1 MSFGKYDSDYS
12 ALKALAFAVGVTMP
26 DGGWDSSYSIMSS
39 MYEYLVGTAP
49 AEGASLMS
57 MVDDIQT
64 GVETGEIVI
73 QDNCI
78 NEIERLNGLIADLQN
93 QLKNCGEGGGG
104 GSVTP
109 SSDPLNDLFGVIGY
123 NDENADALYDSIN
136 TEIEWAENIMNMWDV
151 NIEDRTDQFYLDTT
165 VVYFPQVDMSR
176 TVNATSM
183 FQYCT
188 NLKFVPTMD
197 LSACSQ
203 AINMFQGCRNLISA
217 SFANTDNIQSVNGMF
232 GGCENLKSVKMG
244 DLSGSYDANG
254 MFSNCQRL
262 VDLPD
267 FSSMT
272 NVSMMQSMFSG
283 CTDLF
288 TVPYIHTSNVYDMSS
303 CFMGA
308 GIGEAPS
315 WNTSNVTNM
324 GYMFYNCMN
333 LTSIPEYDCSKVENI
348 DYICDSSSNLMYL
361 GGFKGLKVSLQLRK
375 DSVPSLTYESI
386 MNVINKLGTANEGAY
401 LELGEYLNDLTD
413 DDKVIAINKGWTL
426 N

>member
-12 ALKALAFAVGVTMP
+12 ALKALAFATGVTMP

-49 AEGASLMS
+49 AEGVSLMS

-78 NEIERLNGLIADLQN
+78 NEIERLNELVADLQK
-93 QLKNCGEGGGG
+93 QLENCGGGG
-104 GSVTP
+104 GEPVTP
-109 SSDPLNDLFGVIGY
+109 SSDPFNDLFGVIGY
-123 NDENADALYDSIN
+123 NNENAGTLYDSIN
-136 TEIEWAENIMNMWDV
+136 TDIEWAENIMNGWDV
-151 NIEDRTDQFYLDTT
+151 NMEDRSNQFYPDPAL
-165 VVYFPQVDMSR
+165 VYFPQVDMSR
-176 TVNATSM
+176 TVNATDM
-183 FQYCT
+183 FNNCT

-203 AINMFQGCRNLISA
+203 TMNMFQSCRNLISA
-217 SFANTDNIQSVNGMF
+217 SFANTDNIQCAINMF

-244 DLSGSYDANG
+244 DLSGVSDVYG
-254 MFSNCQRL
+254 MFSGCQRL

-272 NVSMMQSMFSG
+272 NVISMQSMFNG
-283 CTDLF
+283 CTDLS
-288 TVPYIHTSNVYDMSS
+288 TAPHIQTSNVYDMSS

-308 GIGEAPS
+308 GILEAPS
-315 WNTSNVTNM
+315 WNTSNVETM
-324 GYMFYNCMN
+324 GYMFFSCPN
-333 LTSIPEYDCSKVENI
+333 LTKIPEYDCSKVEDI
-348 DYICDSSSNLMYL
+348 GSICDYCSNLTDL
-361 GGFKGLKVSLQLRK
+361 GGFKDLKVTLQLRK
-375 DSVPSLTYESI
+375 EMVSCLTHESL

-401 LELGEYLNDLTD
+401 LELGEYLYDLTD
-413 DDKVIAINKGWTL
+413 EEKAIATNKGWTL